1 MPDLGHEIF
10 CQNNPPFGFEESQ
23 NIQIGWILFSQS
35 LDLHLI
41 QDSPMWLILA
51 PGAQWDYPMGQ

>member
-35 LDLHLI
+35 LELHLI

-51 PGAQWDYPMGQ
+51 PGAQ